1 MGPHLKDRLR
11 CADNQTVELLGT
23 EPQDIDTLGP
33 DPGPEHAFSGRS
45 GWYPRIGIDHVAH
58 EDVSASIAAF
68 GDKYLNRIFTPDEQR
83 YAADGG
89 PLQVQRLSARFAAKE
104 AVRKILRPRSGLS
117 FAGVSVVHG
126 PDGEP
131 RLSFDPKAEALAASV
146 GVRSWSISI
155 THSFGHSAA
164 AVIAMCS
171 HR

>member
-1 MGPHLKDRLR
+1 MR

-23 EPQDIDTLGP
+23 EPRDIDKPRPDAGP
-33 DPGPEHAFSGRS
+33 DHTFSGRA

-58 EDVSASIAAF
+58 EDVAASIAAF
-68 GDKYLNRIFTPDEQR
+68 GDRYLDRIFTPDERR

-104 AVRKILRPRSGLS
+104 AVRKILRPKSGLS
-117 FAGVSVVHG
+117 FNGVSVVHG

-131 RLSFDPKAEALAASV
+131 RLRFDPHAEALAATV